1 VDERIGELAGVSR
14 DTVRKVKRILEDEII
29 TGKIKEDLRLGK
41 LSINEAYEKIELN
54 QESQSLYQKY
64 LRALEELKKSSAEID
79 NLPELAEEEKESLR
93 AQGEEKLAA
102 EIIIPFRNCFEKNL
116 DCVKA
121 YAAFSFWIEYRAN
134 KNYDVESVAGQ
145 TLKEIVRLGIED
157 DMQTLPWRAIEKIIH
172 HAAIENKINVDKI
185 RNSKAIEAQLELL
198 RQEQEAGEKGLN

>member
-1 VDERIGELAGVSR
+1 MTSLSSSDLQINPEYARLVPELSPEEYESL
-14 DTVRKVKRILEDEII
+14 KQ
-29 TGKIKEDLRLGK
+29 
-41 LSINEAYEKIELN
+41 SIMKDDELN
-54 QESQSLYQKY
+54 
-64 LRALEELKKSSAEID
+64 KSSAEID
-79 NLPELAEEEKESLR
+79 NLPEQTKEEEERLR
-93 AQGEEKLAA
+93 EQEKLVAK
-102 EIIIPFRNCFEKNL
+102 IIKPFRNCFEKKL

-121 YAAFSFWIEYRAN
+121 YATFSFWIEYREK
-134 KNYDVESVAGQ
+134 KNRDVESVASQ